1 MSRFEKSFGIAFR
14 SRDCDRQRGAHRYKD
29 TIAGDDST
37 EETVNL
43 RGKSP
48 VANALRNKR
57 KRESGGRERERG
69 GEEREEKRK
78 KTRQKAKE
86 GCNECT
92 QEVADV

>member
-1 MSRFEKSFGIAFR
+1 MSRFEKSFAFR

-57 KRESGGRERERG
+57 KKEAG
-69 GEEREEKRK
+69 GEGKRK

-86 GCNECT
+86 GCNERT